1 MTTPEQIDEWL
12 KTTGK
17 DRAWLADKIGIRM
30 GTLYNCFS
38 RGFPTRT
45 LKAIEQLMEA
55 GNPENSGLEVS
66 FSAKEFELIE
76 QARKLSGHAT
86 RAEFYHDAIMEF
98 TDELMQKEETEKDS
112 APTVIKG
119 PTPASP
125 AVLRK
130 PITYK
135 PLEDESLR
143 VAER

>member
-1 MTTPEQIDEWL
+1 MTTPDQIDEWL
-12 KTTGK
+12 KTIGK
-17 DRAWLADKIGIRM
+17 DRPWLADKIGIRM

-38 RGFPTRT
+38 KGFPSRT

-55 GNPENSGLEVS
+55 GKPENSGLEVS

-98 TDELMQKEETEKDS
+98 TDELMSKEAQQGEKES

-119 PTPASP
+119 PFPTMSYPFPSDTDG
-125 AVLRK
+125 LK
-130 PITYK
+130 
-135 PLEDESLR
+135 